1 MTYSTNQQS
10 GFTLIEVM
18 LVTAIIAIL
27 AAIMVPNYQSNMR
40 KSRRVDALTTLT
52 DLAMRQERYMGNNKT
67 YTGTMSDL
75 GASSTS
81 HEKHYT
87 ITAAP
92 REDLDYSTS
101 FELTATAISTD
112 GQFNDTQCR
121 TWTLDDRGTKS
132 STNSTGGDTT
142 NICWSK

>member
-1 MTYSTNQQS
+1 MTYSINQQS

-18 LVTAIIAIL
+18 LVTVIIAIL

-52 DLAMRQERYMGNNKT
+52 DLAMRQEQYMGNNKT
-67 YTGTMSDL
+67 YTETISDL

-81 HEKHYT
+81 PGGHYT
-87 ITAAP
+87 ITAAA
-92 REDLDYSTS
+92 RDDEDNTTS
-101 FELTATAISTD
+101 FVLTATAISTD

-121 TWTLDDRGTKS
+121 TWTLDDLGVKRSK
-132 STNSTGGDTT
+132 NSTGGETT
-142 NICWSK
+142 DICWSK